1 MKKAT
6 WANSIVF
13 SEIKNTGSFEIIERK
28 IWKIHKKKTSKNVD
42 DIVKSKGETTSIQ
55 SMLQVLGKNLK
66 TKGTNKVTKA
76 EIEVNGRS

>member
-1 MKKAT
+1 MK
-6 WANSIVF
+6 NLQ
-13 SEIKNTGSFEIIERK
+13 
-28 IWKIHKKKTSKNVD
+28 KKKTSKNVD

-55 SMLQVLGKNLK
+55 SMLQVLGQNLK

>member
-28 IWKIHKKKTSKNVD
+28 IWKIYKKKTSKNVD

-55 SMLQVLGKNLK
+55 SMLQVLGQNLK